1 MGTCEEKIQPSFGI
15 SLFTLISVILILVV
29 GITVFKADIHALLL
43 ISLSFSCIVSF
54 RLGYSFDNLMEG
66 MERSLT
72 EILPAMMIFILI
84 GVIIG
89 SWIMAGTVPAI
100 IYYGLK
106 ILTPLWFLPVGL
118 LLCSLTS
125 IATGSSWG
133 TVGTVGIA
141 LMGVGNGLGIP
152 AHITAGMIV
161 SGAYFGDK
169 MSTISDTTNLAA
181 AAAGT
186 NLYEHVKS
194 MSYTTTPAYIITLI
208 LYTLIGFKYSK
219 GSVNKEE
226 VDLIVNTLGTNFN
239 MNPIIFLPMIVL
251 FTLNIK
257 RASAVPSMIIGAAA
271 AVVIAIVFQKATI
284 NAALLSLNY
293 GYSGN
298 TGVEIVDK
306 LLNRGG
312 IQEMMWTFSLAF
324 IAISL
329 GGVLQQVGF
338 LDRLI
343 KGFIGNVNNPG
354 ILALIVIS
362 TTTLGIAAM
371 GEVYLSIILN
381 GNLYR
386 EEFKK
391 KGLKPNMLSR
401 LLEEGGTLMEIFIP
415 WSTGGAFVAATL
427 GVENFKIAPYALLSI
442 INPILSIVFS
452 FLGIY
457 VLWESKPIK
466 KIIRLKKKTV

>member
-1 MGTCEEKIQPSFGI
+1 MGTFEEKIQPSFGI
-15 SLFTLISVILILVV
+15 SLFTLLSVILILVI

-54 RLGYSFDNLMEG
+54 KLGYSFDNLMEG

-100 IYYGLK
+100 IYYGLR

-141 LMGVGNGLGIP
+141 LMGIGNGLGIP

-226 VDLIVNTLGTNFN
+226 VDLIVNTLGTSFN
-239 MNPIIFLPMIVL
+239 MNPIVFLPMIAL

-257 RASAVPSMIIGAAA
+257 RASAVPSMIIGAAV

-284 NAALLSLNY
+284 NATFLSLNY

-391 KGLKPNMLSR
+391 KGIKLNMLSR
-401 LLEEGGTLMEIFIP
+401 LLEEGGTLMEVFIP
-415 WSTGGAFVAATL
+415 WSTGGAFIASTL

-466 KIIRLKKKTV
+466 KIIRLKKKIV